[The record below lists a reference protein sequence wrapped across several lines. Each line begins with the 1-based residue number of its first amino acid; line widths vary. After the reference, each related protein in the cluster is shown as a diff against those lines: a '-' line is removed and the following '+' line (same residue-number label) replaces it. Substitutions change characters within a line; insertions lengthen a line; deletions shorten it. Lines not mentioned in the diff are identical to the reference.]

1 MIIIA
6 EVSELSRKIKLPTD
20 RVLSVNGDYQ
30 VDGIA
35 FKLPATYDGDFDF
48 STAAA
53 RVHWTGVDKV
63 EHTNL
68 ITEVDGNG
76 YPLWTMP
83 SELTQ
88 GGHGVIE
95 FAVSFVAT
103 DETAAVTKRWIS
115 DPVSFRNR
123 RTVNGSNEDEEAEEE
138 TTYDRLASAIA
149 TVRAAQAE
157 VEDTNAVLSSLTGSA
172 PVPVEN
178 RSDMVDD
185 GHLYLYTGDETGLV
199 TGNLYYYVNGTL
211 TNGGQYGSMEVDAT
225 LTQSGQA
232 ADAKKTGDEIS
243 AIKED
248 LSEKTD
254 FLDTLQYTIGSNITT
269 SYETGYYINESNGT
283 KAAGANFAIL
293 TAPVVGGSWY
303 LINPYIKWNQNGH
316 LFAFYDANGNIIKVN
331 NSRPYSSE
339 KYIIVDDNNRLYLIL
354 APENAAILRVNV
366 YATDAASAEIKDA
379 IVTKR
384 IIENLEV
391 AYRNLNG
398 GLKSLIDKAGEN
410 DAGRTL
416 AMSVTLSDDIT
427 TERKTGYWVGQNGA
441 ESPLNNFAIMGA
453 PVTPYTWIRFRTY
466 NSNWGQDSKILAFYD
481 AEGKV
486 INPAIVADES
496 NFITLS
502 LNERVYMAHVP
513 KDAVMFKTTVYADA
527 YSAVGA
533 HLSEST
539 INVVTPSKYVLM
551 GGLVR
556 EENLGKE
563 LRARLDA
570 YDSAIVL
577 PTDIINKPFDF
588 TGKSLVV
595 FGDSISYGY
604 GVSVAESW
612 TYKFANK
619 FGITR
624 SNLSQSG
631 TTIAGGIYTRITS
644 YTGSPDYI
652 FVAGGTNDY
661 NQGVAVGEYGDEYA
675 DGTFYGALDGICQYL
690 QTNCPNSQV
699 FFFTPIPYLNV
710 TSREVAGMDEYRKAI
725 FEVATKYGYN
735 VVRCDNIGFPEKV
748 SAYSAM
754 LYQDKIHPTAIGH
767 DLMYRAISGKIC

>member
-248 LSEKTD
+248 LSAHEVRIEELEAGGSGGLSKTAVNLLNTILSEAVYGSDQTANIKLLYKELSNVKPVSITATLASRALVGMQYSELTFEITATFDDESTSTTTDGYRVTTTGTVHSGSNTVTVSYRGVTTNVTFEAEQVVTHTITYNLTDVSSSNMVSVVVDGAYYSTTLSVKTD
-254 FLDTLQYTIGSNITT
+254 YDFNGCTVTMGGVDITSSVYGNMEILIPEVTGDVVITASARAIVAIDDFVFHSQNLARVYAMRDESTEAIDALYNNDRILYGKHDVTRDTNVRIAITNNTGANISRANIYVGEIPAPGVYTIGGQNFYAPTQATVVLFNSRKISNASNTIADGARILADYTIHAGRRLALYFPASLPENLDIKISSGAYDMIDPLDGYTAINWTSGTYDVCDYYDGLDTSSTLLGTT
-269 SYETGYYINESNGT
+269 QGPEFTTQALSSGSKYELMRYSETAYIGSRYFGFTAAPGTSTTRTEMEAFNSVNGGTIYAGAAQSLLKYYPYKYVMTSINGYYLIAQN
-283 KAAGANFAIL
+283 
-293 TAPVVGGSWY
+293 VG
-303 LINPYIKWNQNGH
+303 
-316 LFAFYDANGNIIKVN
+316 
-331 NSRPYSSE
+331 SSE
-339 KYIIVDDNNRLYLIL
+339 YYKEI
-354 APENAAILRVNV
+354 
-366 YATDAASAEIKDA
+366 AE
-379 IVTKR
+379 
-384 IIENLEV
+384 
-391 AYRNLNG
+391 
-398 GLKSLIDKAGEN
+398 
-410 DAGRTL
+410 
-416 AMSVTLSDDIT
+416 
-427 TERKTGYWVGQNGA
+427 
-441 ESPLNNFAIMGA
+441 
-453 PVTPYTWIRFRTY
+453 
-466 NSNWGQDSKILAFYD
+466 
-481 AEGKV
+481 
-486 INPAIVADES
+486 
-496 NFITLS
+496 
-502 LNERVYMAHVP
+502 
-513 KDAVMFKTTVYADA
+513 
-527 YSAVGA
+527 
-533 HLSEST
+533 
-539 INVVTPSKYVLM
+539 
-551 GGLVR
+551 
-556 EENLGKE
+556 
-563 LRARLDA
+563 
-570 YDSAIVL
+570 
-577 PTDIINKPFDF
+577 
-588 TGKSLVV
+588 
-595 FGDSISYGY
+595 
-604 GVSVAESW
+604 
-612 TYKFANK
+612 
-619 FGITR
+619 
-624 SNLSQSG
+624 
-631 TTIAGGIYTRITS
+631 
-644 YTGSPDYI
+644 
-652 FVAGGTNDY
+652 
-661 NQGVAVGEYGDEYA
+661 
-675 DGTFYGALDGICQYL
+675 
-690 QTNCPNSQV
+690 
-699 FFFTPIPYLNV
+699 
-710 TSREVAGMDEYRKAI
+710 
-725 FEVATKYGYN
+725 
-735 VVRCDNIGFPEKV
+735 
-748 SAYSAM
+748 
-754 LYQDKIHPTAIGH
+754 
-767 DLMYRAISGKIC
+767 